1 MNLDTIKT
9 DTTWND
15 AATSLNNN
23 FIKISQAIA
32 NGGGGSGGGG
42 GTSEGG
48 DKNYMHYQSVASDEW
63 TIVHNLG
70 KFPSVT
76 VIDSANRQIEGEIS
90 YISLNEVRIT
100 FTASF
105 SGRASLN

>member
-1 MNLDTIKT
+1 MELDVIKQQ
-9 DTTWND
+9 TTWND
-15 AATSLNNN
+15 ASASLNNN

-32 NGGGGSGGGG
+32 NGGGGSGSG
-42 GTSEGG
+42 SG
-48 DKNYMHYQSVASDEW
+48 DKNYMHYQSDASDEW

-76 VIDSANRQIEGEIS
+76 VIDSANRQIEGEVN

-100 FTASF
+100 FSASF